1 MHCANCPG
9 HFGSQYFGVVGEVE
23 VVVQVEPQPSDG
35 LQCDYGLV
43 EAG

>member
-1 MHCANCPG
+1 MNCPG

-23 VVVQVEPQPSDG
+23 VAVQVESQPSEG
-35 LQCDYGLV
+35 LGHDYGSV